1 MKINEIVN
9 SGFKQHLPVY
19 YNKVS
24 IVNYNLPENQIPN
37 CKQVELNKY
46 NSKGFITNKCNKH
59 ITRISNI

>member
-1 MKINEIVN
+1 MA
-9 SGFKQHLPVY
+9 
-19 YNKVS
+19 VS